1 MNNNN
6 IESKYKIIGFIAFII
21 ICIVLYFCTFGS
33 NSKENNTSKEPD
45 EIELMTYA
53 QMVLED
59 NLYKP
64 DYSSY
69 KGDYEFI
76 KTGLRYKIEGKVNG
90 EKFWMIIEFVDE
102 TYEEYDL
109 ISLQIG
115 NNKIY

>member
-1 MNNNN
+1 MKKNK
-6 IESKYKIIGFIAFII
+6 IFVIVFFILAILAILTGCGTESEQNKK
-21 ICIVLYFCTFGS
+21 
-33 NSKENNTSKEPD
+33 PD

-64 DYSSY
+64 TYSSY

-76 KTGLRYKIEGKVNG
+76 GTGLRYKIEGKVNG
-90 EKFWMIIEFVDE
+90 EKFWMVIEFVDE

-109 ISLQIG
+109 LSLQVG
-115 NNKIY
+115 NKKY